1 MGRNKERT
9 LTCKDCG
16 ATFTARCTNAMRCK
30 DCAVLAR
37 RRTAAESYKR
47 LGHGDRPK
55 KRIASNLA
63 ANRNH
68 AEIIKAN
75 QAFRDQGLTYGQ
87 GMARGG
93 R

>member
-1 MGRNKERT
+1 MARNKERT

-47 LGHGDRPK
+47 LGHGDRTK
-55 KRIASNLA
+55 KRIASNPVLK
-63 ANRNH
+63 NH
-68 AEIIKAN
+68 AEIARIN
-75 QAFRDQGLTYGQ
+75 GVGLS
-87 GMARGG
+87 
-93 R
+93 